1 MLALMQAHLGEVA
14 MPQHTPQLWLLCRRM
29 CSAAASMPD
38 AHALHSNACPS
49 TMMLVL
55 PCVQVFIF
63 FGALTILF
71 GTLIVLF
78 LPESAPLCLH

>member
-1 MLALMQAHLGEVA
+1 MLALMQAYLVEVV
-14 MPQHTPQLWLLCRRM
+14 MSQHTPQLWLLCRLM
-29 CSAAASMPD
+29 SSAAASMID

-49 TMMLVL
+49 TIMLVL
-55 PCVQVFIF
+55 PCLQVFIF